1 MPKNKTPSDVSKLIK
16 DHEVKLVDFKFTD
29 LPGAWQH
36 FTTTLTEYNED
47 IFTEGLGFDGSS
59 IRGWKVI
66 NASDMLVIPD
76 PSSAW
81 IDIFNAEPTLSLI
94 CTIVEPITREPYNRD
109 PRGVAEKAE
118 AYLQSTGIADTAF
131 FGPEAEFFIFDGVSV
146 ALGTAPHTRSIA
158 QKDIGTAAGRSF
170 QISATKSARRRDI
183 FRSRR
188 PTRCRTSAV
197 RCASNS
203 RRPAFRSNASTTKWR
218 RRARPR
224 SISVS
229 RRSR

>member
-1 MPKNKTPSDVSKLIK
+1 MIK

-59 IRGWKVI
+59 IRGWKAI

-76 PSSAW
+76 PATAW

-131 FGPEAEFFIFDGVSV
+131 FGPEAEFFIFDDVRFSYTGNSSFH
-146 ALGTAPHTRSIA
+146 LGRQQRRTLEQRARRISKSRLQDPRERRLFP
-158 QKDIGTAAGRSF
+158 GRAGRHACR
-170 QISATKSARRRDI
+170 ISATKCVWNWRKPASRSSASITKSRPPARR
-183 FRSRR
+183 
-188 PTRCRTSAV
+188 
-197 RCASNS
+197 
-203 RRPAFRSNASTTKWR
+203 K
-218 RRARPR
+218 

-229 RRSR
+229 RRSK